1 MNMSK
6 DKSVSITIN
15 DVDKDN
21 KPISL
26 KWVFKME
33 NLKLA

>member
-1 MNMSK
+1 MSQGK
-6 DKSVSITIN
+6 CVSITIN
-15 DVDKDN
+15 DVDKDS

-33 NLKLA
+33 NIKLC